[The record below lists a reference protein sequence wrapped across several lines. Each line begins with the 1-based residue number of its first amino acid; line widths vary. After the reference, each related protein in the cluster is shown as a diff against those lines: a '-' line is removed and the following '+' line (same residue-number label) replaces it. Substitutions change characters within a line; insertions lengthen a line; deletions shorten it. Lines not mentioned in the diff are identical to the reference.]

1 MQSGRLFCILAIST
15 PHVRRRRKGLGGV
28 SPTFFYASYLTE
40 PVPAGRRP
48 GLWSQAAAEHIPASG
63 RVGAAPGR
71 RGSGDPSRNRR
82 CAEVCGSEPRARPE
96 QRRLQ
101 VLHPA
106 LPDTCTWDS
115 VKLIPRLGSSREPPG
130 KERRVWRRCCGTLT
144 PTFSRLVLG
153 PQLIGL
159 LPLSAPRSTSA
170 GSHRSVL
177 GLCARSFRK
186 FPGSGV
192 ASLSFSSL
200 GPWAAARGS
209 ENLPLRGSCAS
220 VPPAPAER
228 LVFGCLRLS

>member
-28 SPTFFYASYLTE
+28 SPTFFYVSYLTE

-48 GLWSQAAAEHIPASG
+48 GLWSLAAAEHIPASG
-63 RVGAAPGR
+63 QVGAAPGR

-82 CAEVCGSEPRARPE
+82 CAEVCGSERRARPE

-101 VLHPA
+101 VLHLA
-106 LPDTCTWDS
+106 LSDTCTWDS
-115 VKLIPRLGSSREPPG
+115 VKLIHRLGSSREPPR
-130 KERRVWRRCCGTLT
+130 ERAAGLAALLRDSH
-144 PTFSRLVLG
+144 PTFSGLGLG
-153 PQLIGL
+153 PKLIGL

-170 GSHRSVL
+170 GRHRSVL

-192 ASLSFSSL
+192 PSLSFSSL

-209 ENLPLRGSCAS
+209 ENLPLRGSCAP

-228 LVFGCLRLS
+228 LVFGSLQLS